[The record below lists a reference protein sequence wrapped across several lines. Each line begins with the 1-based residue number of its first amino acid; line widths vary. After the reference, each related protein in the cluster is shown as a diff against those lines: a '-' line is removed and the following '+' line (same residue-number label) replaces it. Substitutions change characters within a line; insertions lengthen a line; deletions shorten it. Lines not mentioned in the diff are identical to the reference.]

1 MIILLKVRVFLDGKE
16 VKEKD
21 KDEVLIV
28 NTKVNKILK
37 DLFEEDNKIA
47 VTV

>member
-1 MIILLKVRVFLDGKE
+1 MLKVRVFLDGKE

-28 NTKVNKILK
+28 NIKVNKILK
-37 DLFEEDNKIA
+37 DLLDEDNKIA
-47 VTV
+47 VAV

>member
-1 MIILLKVRVFLDGKE
+1 MLKVRVFLDGKE

>member
-1 MIILLKVRVFLDGKE
+1 MLKVRVFLDGKE

-47 VTV
+47 VAV

>member
-1 MIILLKVRVFLDGKE
+1 MLKVRVFLDGKE

-37 DLFEEDNKIA
+37 DLFVEDNKISVA
-47 VTV
+47 V

>member
-1 MIILLKVRVFLDGKE
+1 LLKVRVFLDGKE

-47 VTV
+47 VAV

>member
-37 DLFEEDNKIA
+37 DLFVEDNKISVA
-47 VTV
+47 V